1 MDCNLFSSEFYCIPF
16 SLLFLSLFLS
26 FFSLS
31 FPLRRELNQMIDT
44 MRRRDGD
51 HHKCSSH
58 STNEQM
64 VEVGSNQ
71 RLDSSRVRKK
81 GSGLKKDES
90 SPRKKGRME
99 SELKKDESSSLRKKG
114 RMESELK
121 KDESPSWPRPI
132 FDLFNLV
139 PSVKNPRKLEWK
151 VVGNVTRQDGAVIN
165 TIQLSPS
172 TIHSPSSGGSK
183 HRFRVVTGIAPP
195 FVQESTR
202 LENGS
207 CLTGVPCLRVRLLHV
222 YFLLIPLHFS
232 EFLPFSLNLFF
243 YFFILFFF
251 EFLLFIF
258 SFLSLFL

>member
-1 MDCNLFSSEFYCIPF
+1 MDCNLFSSEFFLLF
-16 SLLFLSLFLS
+16 SFLSL
-26 FFSLS
+26 
-31 FPLRRELNQMIDT
+31 PLCRELNQMIDT

-64 VEVGSNQ
+64 VDGSNQ
-71 RLDSSRVRKK
+71 RLDSSRIRKK
-81 GSGLKKDES
+81 GGRMGSELKNES
-90 SPRKKGRME
+90 SPSRKKGG
-99 SELKKDESSSLRKKG
+99 SELKKNES
-114 RMESELK
+114 
-121 KDESPSWPRPI
+121 SPSWPRPI

-139 PSVKNPRKLEWK
+139 PSVENPRMLQWK
-151 VVGNVTRQDGAVIN
+151 MVGNITQQDGAIIN

-207 CLTGVPCLRVRLLHV
+207 CLTGVPCLRVRILYV
-222 YFLLIPLHFS
+222 YFLLGFH
-232 EFLPFSLNLFF
+232 
-243 YFFILFFF
+243 
-251 EFLLFIF
+251 
-258 SFLSLFL
+258 SFLDFF